1 MWQRWHGGSREQVK
15 TCGRRKPGWERYL
28 DGRREQADCGGAE
41 KNERS
46 HCGIVLKEGD
56 TGIVSVSCGF
66 FCVHGILRYFL
77 AVMRFYLDV

>member
-1 MWQRWHGGSREQVK
+1 MGEENQEGRGIWMGGGSK
-15 TCGRRKPGWERYL
+15 L
-28 DGRREQADCGGAE
+28 NCGGAE
-41 KNERS
+41 KDERS